1 MADLLGATNPVP
13 GYDSSAMNRQ
23 IPISPNDLQIQNIPD
38 PTRVGRP
45 DARTDRQDG
54 GDATKAP
61 LPRFDS
67 NFQTFLQRLRESPDL
82 ITELTRIFSGKMG
95 TVVSSGVSQGL
106 AAEMGQILNML
117 KMDQGELTVFL
128 SNQLKSSARFGG
140 ALFDVLR
147 NAYQGTRSES
157 LRGDVLQFLKKF
169 SDFSSTTHVEKNLM
183 RSLSGMIRSMPATW
197 SGKLLEMAAR
207 LENGIAAGDRE
218 GNLKLLQN
226 EVFPHMSDYVERTHD
241 LGRPRSLLTML
252 ALDIARYENG
262 SERSVVEAFHQLL
275 GYGGLKE
282 KLGGIE
288 DNVLLRLLR
297 STEFHKA
304 SGQNHFADQLAAA
317 TAKAL
322 RGEGGVEAQDGFR
335 EIMAALLINESVY
348 MPVNHLLIPL
358 EWNGKLMFSELWV
371 DPDADNEGEKR
382 GSGDGDNTLRF
393 LFKMDIQDTG
403 LFDVVLGCK
412 GSRVDLRVSF
422 PETLEPF
429 ADLIRKDLSD
439 ILADSG
445 LEAGKVSVGRLE
457 RPLTLSEVFPKIFEG
472 KNSVDVK
479 I

>member
-23 IPISPNDLQIQNIPD
+23 MPISPNDLQIQNIPD
-38 PTRVGRP
+38 PSRVGRP

-61 LPRFDS
+61 PRFDS
-67 NFQTFLQRLRESPDL
+67 NFETFLQRLREAPDL
-82 ITELTRIFSGKMG
+82 ISELTRIFTVKYG
-95 TVVSSGVSQGL
+95 TVVSSGLSQGL
-106 AAEMGQILNML
+106 AAEMGRILEML
-117 KMDQGELTVFL
+117 KMDQGQLTAFL

-147 NAYQGTRSES
+147 SAYFGTRSQSMRE
-157 LRGDVLQFLKKF
+157 DILQFLKKF
-169 SDFSSTTHVEKNLM
+169 SDFSSTGHVEKNLL
-183 RSLSGMIRSMPATW
+183 RSLSGMIRSMPASW

-252 ALDIARYENG
+252 ALDMARYENG

-288 DNVLLRLLR
+288 DGVLMRLLR
-297 STEFHKA
+297 GTEFHKA
-304 SGQNHFADQLAAA
+304 ARENRFADQLAAA
-317 TAKAL
+317 AAKAI

-335 EIMAALLINESVY
+335 EIITALLINESVY

-358 EWNGKLMFSELWV
+358 EWEGKMMFSELWM
-371 DPDADNEGEKR
+371 DPDAENEGEKR
-382 GSGDGDNTLRF
+382 GGGEGSNTLRF
-393 LFKMDIQDTG
+393 LFKMDIQDAG
-403 LFDVVLGCK
+403 LYDVVLGCK
-412 GSRVDLRVSF
+412 GSKVDLRVGF
-422 PETLEPF
+422 PEGLEPF
-429 ADLIRKDLSD
+429 AELIRRDLSD
-439 ILADSG
+439 ILSDNG
-445 LEAGKVSVGRLE
+445 LEPGKVSVGRME

-479 I
+479 V